1 MLKVD
6 FKPYREISE
15 VNVKYA
21 VVIARFHDNFVFVK
35 HRERTTWEIPGGH
48 IEPGESAY
56 EAAERE
62 LSEETS
68 AVSFSI
74 IPVALYSVSREGVTT
89 YGGLFFAD
97 IVSFSESLL
106 FETSELSFQSN
117 LPDNLTYPEI
127 QPHLFGFVL
136 DFLEGNN
143 QF

>member
-1 MLKVD
+1 MVKVD

-15 VNVKYA
+15 VYVKYA
-21 VVIARFHDNFVFVK
+21 VIVARYGDAFVFVK

-48 IEPGESAY
+48 IEAGESAY

-74 IPVALYSVSREGVTT
+74 IPVALYSVSRDGATT

-106 FETSELSFQSN
+106 FETSEVSIQPIMPAS
-117 LPDNLTYPEI
+117 LTYPDI
-127 QPHLFGFVL
+127 QPLLFRFVV

-143 QF
+143 HF